1 MHSSKFRRQTLKSSF
16 YSTTRELFFV
26 RFFDKV
32 DAASD
37 ARGDW
42 HRDPD
47 GYDGD
52 ASDVSL

>member
-1 MHSSKFRRQTLKSSF
+1 MDSDVSAPPPGG
-16 YSTTRELFFV
+16 FFLG
-26 RFFDKV
+26 FFDEV